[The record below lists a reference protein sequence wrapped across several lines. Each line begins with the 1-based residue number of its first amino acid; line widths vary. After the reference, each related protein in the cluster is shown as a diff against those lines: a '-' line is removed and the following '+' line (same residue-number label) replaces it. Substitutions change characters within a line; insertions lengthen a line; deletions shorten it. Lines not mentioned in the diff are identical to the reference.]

1 MTFEFSGCAAVR
13 WNEGLGGWWGNM
25 MNWIQNMNRCTGP
38 ASWDYGKTPEWVPLT
53 EREPA
58 DGQMVEVIANAWTVP
73 KWLKF
78 DAAAKRLRD
87 VSTGM
92 HFWYPERMKW
102 RPLETPNVG
111 AKRV

>member
-1 MTFEFSGCAAVR
+1 
-13 WNEGLGGWWGNM
+13 

-38 ASWDYGKTPEWVPLT
+38 ANWDYGKTPDWVPLT
-53 EREPA
+53 EREPV
-58 DGQMVEVIANAWTVP
+58 DGQMVEVMADAWTVP

-102 RPLETPNVG
+102 RPLETPNDLSSADPNEMLGLVDEQDERR
-111 AKRV
+111 K